1 MQAYGKLYAKVYN
14 LMWQD
19 YANRISPHI
28 FEFYEA
34 TTTGKDHKTLLD
46 VCCGTGQLSVYFLER
61 GYNVIG
67 LDMSEGM
74 LACARENALPYLV
87 SKRAVFIQGDA
98 AGFEVE
104 NSFGLV
110 VSTFDALNHLPDMDA
125 LRGCFQSVFK
135 VLIDGGYF
143 VFDLN
148 TAVGLKNWN
157 SLSINPGEEI
167 FLMNRGVFDENTV
180 RAWTKITGFVRNED
194 GLYQRFEETVY
205 NTVFQMQKVMDSLLE
220 IGFDSVYTAKG
231 TDLEVPIQ
239 DPENEGK
246 VFFIGRKS
254 S

>member
-1 MQAYGKLYAKVYN
+1 MQAYGDLFAKVYN
-14 LMWQD
+14 RKWQD

-34 TTTGKDHKTLLD
+34 TATGKEHKTLLD

-67 LDMSEGM
+67 LDISEGM
-74 LACARENALPYLV
+74 LAYARENALPYLV
-87 SKRAVFIQGDA
+87 SKRARFIQGDA
-98 AGFEVE
+98 AGFEMDD
-104 NSFGLV
+104 SFGLV
-110 VSTFDALNHLPDMDA
+110 VSTFDSLNHLPDMDS

-135 VLIDGGYF
+135 VLVEGGYF

-167 FLMNRGVFDENTV
+167 FLLNRGIYDENSV

-194 GLYQRFEETVY
+194 GLYQRFDETVY
-205 NTVFQMQKVMDSLLE
+205 NTVFQMQKVLDSLME
-220 IGFDSVYTAKG
+220 IGFYSVYTAIG
-231 TDLEVPIQ
+231 SNLDVPIE
-239 DPENEGK
+239 DPEHERK
-246 VFFIGRKS
+246 VFFIGRK
-254 S
+254 